1 MYPPGRN
8 VDGFWFNIAL
18 VNLQAMLLVA
28 GENCIGKRTPFTEYR
43 LQSRCGKGIITMKT
57 GEKTGQVVGALSV
70 TDDDEIMLITSGG
83 QMVRTPVAQIRE
95 TGRIAMG
102 VKLID
107 LPEGE
112 KLQGIAPVVSQK
124 EDEVVEG

>member
-1 MYPPGRN
+1 
-8 VDGFWFNIAL
+8 
-18 VNLQAMLLVA
+18 
-28 GENCIGKRTPFTEYR
+28 
-43 LQSRCGKGIITMKT
+43 
-57 GEKTGQVVGALSV
+57 
-70 TDDDEIMLITSGG
+70 
-83 QMVRTPVAQIRE
+83 VAQIRE

>member
-1 MYPPGRN
+1 
-8 VDGFWFNIAL
+8 
-18 VNLQAMLLVA
+18 
-28 GENCIGKRTPFTEYR
+28 
-43 LQSRCGKGIITMKT
+43 MKT
-57 GEKTGQVVGALSV
+57 GDKTGQVVGALSV
-70 TDDDEIMLITSGG
+70 TDADEIMLITSGG

-107 LPEGE
+107 LPDGE

-124 EDEVVEG
+124 EEDVEE